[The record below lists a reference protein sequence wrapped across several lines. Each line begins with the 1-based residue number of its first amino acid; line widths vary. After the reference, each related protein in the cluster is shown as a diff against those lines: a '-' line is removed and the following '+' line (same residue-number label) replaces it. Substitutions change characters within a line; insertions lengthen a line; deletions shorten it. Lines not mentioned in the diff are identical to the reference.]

1 MKPDWN
7 LYNKLFDI
15 QWLNTSL
22 KTILS
27 NTLPSADSNDIGL
40 KLDSNDIGLK
50 LDSNDTGLKLD
61 SNGIGLK
68 LDSNDLTIDQY
79 HNFVPDESYYRNLM
93 CALNYLF
100 VSIWSLIKFG
110 EPYLNISVTDELT
123 SK

>member
-15 QWLNTSL
+15 KWLNTSL

-27 NTLPSADSNDIGL
+27 NTLPSA
-40 KLDSNDIGLK
+40 DSNDIGLK